1 MQMSCCELRIKGRR
15 ESLKALKVLPRHAV
29 QHKATHM
36 TIICSKCKNTKVL
49 TCKPG
54 LGGAQFPRYCDAGAE
69 AELGAENCGQDPYV
83 VLPHKSRFS
92 DLQTLKLQVGPPC
105 FSLPCNKLAVLS
117 CLLQPWQHVVILVNF
132 LAQVT
137 CRCTEMAGTLT

>member
-1 MQMSCCELRIKGRR
+1 MADQQCLYM
-15 ESLKALKVLPRHAV
+15 

-54 LGGAQFPRYCDAGAE
+54 LGGAQFPRYCDANAE
-69 AELGAENCGQDPYV
+69 AELGAENCGQDPFV

-92 DLQTLKLQVGPPC
+92 DLQTLKLQVRCFRPLTPDTAGICRRCNDQGP
-105 FSLPCNKLAVLS
+105 
-117 CLLQPWQHVVILVNF
+117 
-132 LAQVT
+132 
-137 CRCTEMAGTLT
+137 